1 MQSGTWK
8 FLRVRWQEIS
18 HLEKYH
24 GHRPQPPH
32 VFQAMAPDL
41 VLSGVYL
48 MWHFCSD
55 LDMCDPG
62 LDTIDAHISPTLH
75 MFDRWLNFS
84 GNGFFLPQI
93 WFILKWFLSFQVST
107 SISESLQH
115 KKTWVPKLFW
125 NISHPTQ
132 STCKISKYK
141 FKCIWKLELS
151 SRIRGYQYFD
161 TSKAPDVTVGYLLQK
176 LLLRLQITMP
186 LHINSLHYEYAS

>member
-1 MQSGTWK
+1 
-8 FLRVRWQEIS
+8 
-18 HLEKYH
+18 
-24 GHRPQPPH
+24 
-32 VFQAMAPDL
+32 
-41 VLSGVYL
+41 

-75 MFDRWLNFS
+75 LFDRWLNFS

-132 STCKISKYK
+132 LTCKISKYK